1 MPKTIAITPSWYWP
15 AGVPRVAGVPPFGV
29 HEMLVERRARLRP
42 DEPAVVSGSL
52 RLTGAEL
59 AEQVTTAASA
69 LAGRVEPGSQ
79 AVLSAGASVEGVV
92 LLLAAL
98 AAGLPLRLHGGSD
111 DAGVGAFGAAV
122 GLADDH
128 GAGALASTGLP
139 VVRLADL
146 TTAGGAPR
154 PLSQREPALALAA
167 GTETVWHSHRG
178 ILGGAI
184 SLQTFLQAGPERPW
198 LSTFPLS
205 SWQGLYGITAPLMA
219 GATLVLAEPGEAPLD
234 AIVREGVGYAFMDLD
249 AAFTLT
255 RESKRDVKS
264 VRGVLTALLLSV
276 DGPFDSDQRR
286 RVGRLFEAPAL
297 TVYGRPETGPIFA
310 SHPSWYLDEAVGI
323 PLSNAHVVPV
333 DPRSGN
339 PIPTLWELVESAMVT
354 VWSPMLTVGYE
365 GDPHPERFRDGR
377 FLTGVIASSD
387 ANGMIYILPD

>member
-1 MPKTIAITPSWYWP
+1 MRGWGPSAPPSAWP
-15 AGVPRVAGVPPFGV
+15 TTTVPARSRRPVCRWSASRTSP
-29 HEMLVERRARLRP
+29 RRAAPPGHCPSANRP
-42 DEPAVVSGSL
+42 WPWRRGRRRSGTP
-52 RLTGAEL
+52 TGAS
-59 AEQVTTAASA
+59 SA
-69 LAGRVEPGSQ
+69 GPSPSRRSCRPAPNVPGSAPSPCRAGR
-79 AVLSAGASVEGVV
+79 
-92 LLLAAL
+92 
-98 AAGLPLRLHGGSD
+98 
-111 DAGVGAFGAAV
+111 
-122 GLADDH
+122 
-128 GAGALASTGLP
+128 ASTA
-139 VVRLADL
+139 VIV
-146 TTAGGAPR
+146 
-154 PLSQREPALALAA
+154 
-167 GTETVWHSHRG
+167 
-178 ILGGAI
+178 
-184 SLQTFLQAGPERPW
+184 
-198 LSTFPLS
+198 
-205 SWQGLYGITAPLMA
+205 PLMA
-219 GATLVLAEPGEAPLD
+219 GATLVLAEPGEPPLD

-365 GDPHPERFRDGR
+365 GDAHPERFRDGR